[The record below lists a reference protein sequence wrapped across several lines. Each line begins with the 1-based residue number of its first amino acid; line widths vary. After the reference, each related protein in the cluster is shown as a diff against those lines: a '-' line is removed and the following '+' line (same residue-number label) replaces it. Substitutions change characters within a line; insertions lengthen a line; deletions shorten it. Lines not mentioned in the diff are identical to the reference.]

1 MNIEDLLKDLD
12 PITIIEF
19 KNYLNDNLS
28 KLCSSK
34 NSNSKVISKFKNK
47 KRCCNKCGCILHK
60 NGKTKSG
67 IQKYICSGCKS
78 TSSETTDTITCHSKL
93 SFEIWSN
100 VIDNLLNGFSLRR
113 IAEENNISLL
123 TSFRLR
129 HKVLYALKS
138 FIKDIELSGEIQ
150 SDEKYFSI
158 NLKGTKPQ
166 NMPRY
171 SKKRTSTKSPYRGIS
186 HHKICVVSSIDEN
199 DNLLLEI
206 VGLGRCTTDMLKDS
220 LGLKI
225 NNAKS
230 INADSASAYQ
240 EFCSEYKLTLNAI
253 PSGFHN
259 DDIFNISEI
268 NGIHSQL

>member
-47 KRCCNKCGCILHK
+47 KRCCNKCECILHK

-67 IQKYICSGCKS
+67 IQKYICSGCNS

-150 SDEKYFSI
+150 SDEKEHR
-158 NLKGTKPQ
+158 Q
-166 NMPRY
+166 
-171 SKKRTSTKSPYRGIS
+171 S
-186 HHKICVVSSIDEN
+186 HHIEVLVI
-199 DNLLLEI
+199 I
-206 VGLGRCTTDMLKDS
+206 RFV
-220 LGLKI
+220 
-225 NNAKS
+225 
-230 INADSASAYQ
+230 
-240 EFCSEYKLTLNAI
+240 
-253 PSGFHN
+253 
-259 DDIFNISEI
+259 
-268 NGIHSQL
+268 